1 MSKKIIRPQGAEGI
15 SHSRT
20 LQNPTNLVKHNRLT
34 PSARAIDINLASIYL
49 DCMLEQ
55 KERTRALLSV
65 IQDLV
70 QPLGNPDLSTLVS
83 LAADV
88 NEDHARWYDLRECL
102 GIEEV
107 KESGGVA

>member
-1 MSKKIIRPQGAEGI
+1 MSKQSIRPQGAEGI
-15 SHSRT
+15 SHART
-20 LQNPTNLVKHNRLT
+20 LQNSSVLVKRNRLT
-34 PSARAIDINLASIYL
+34 PSARSIDLDLASIYL

-70 QPLGNPDLSTLVS
+70 QPLGNPDLSALVC

-102 GIEEV
+102 GIGEE
-107 KESGGVA
+107 KESGDVA

>member
-1 MSKKIIRPQGAEGI
+1 MSKKIIRPHGAEGI
-15 SHSRT
+15 THPRT
-20 LQNPTNLVKHNRLT
+20 LQNHDPVVKQNDLT
-34 PSARAIDINLASIYL
+34 PVAREIDLGLASVYL
-49 DCMLEQ
+49 DCLLEQ

-70 QPLGNPDLSTLVS
+70 QPLCNPDLSTLVS

-102 GIEEV
+102 GIGEE